1 MQKFINFFM
10 ASPHQSKFTHK
21 KHVTVLLIVLTVFFY
36 MINGCGFVT
45 QGIVSGASKTFPGC
59 IYFANTD
66 EKLVALTIDDGPDSF
81 TTRQILS
88 VLEQYNAKATF
99 FLIGSRVHGNQDV
112 VSKIVEQGHEIG
124 HHMFTG
130 KTTIRMPYDEFTEQ
144 FNKTDSILSQYAEVR
159 WFRPGSGWY
168 NDEMIEYLSDSDCN
182 YRCVLGSVYPFDV
195 QIPSTTFAAV
205 FILIN
210 TRPGS
215 IIVLHD
221 RGDRGKRTVKVLSKI
236 IPKLQKRG
244 YTFVTLSKL
253 FEF

>member
-1 MQKFINFFM
+1 MLFKSITIIQFLRFKVIR
-10 ASPHQSKFTHK
+10 KY
-21 KHVTVLLIVLTVFFY
+21 LLVFLVVFNT
-36 MINGCGFVT
+36 IILSNSCSFVT
-45 QGIVSGASKTFPGC
+45 QGIVSSASKTFPGC
-59 IYFANTD
+59 TYFADAD
-66 EKLVALTIDDGPDSF
+66 EKLVALTFDDGPDSI

-88 VLEQYNAKATF
+88 ILEQYNAKATF
-99 FLIGSRVHGNQDV
+99 FLMGSRVLRNKQV
-112 VSKIVEQGHEIG
+112 VSEIVEQGHEIG

-130 KTTIRMPYDEFTEQ
+130 KTTIRMPFNEFTNH
-144 FNKTDSILSQYAEVR
+144 FDKTDSVLSEYAEVR

-168 NDEMIEYLSDSDCN
+168 SDEMIEYLDDGDCN

-195 QIPSTTFAAV
+195 QIPSTTFATI

-221 RGDRGKRTVKVLSKI
+221 RGDRGRRTAKVLSNI

-244 YTFVTLSKL
+244 YQFVTLSELFKL
-253 FEF
+253 